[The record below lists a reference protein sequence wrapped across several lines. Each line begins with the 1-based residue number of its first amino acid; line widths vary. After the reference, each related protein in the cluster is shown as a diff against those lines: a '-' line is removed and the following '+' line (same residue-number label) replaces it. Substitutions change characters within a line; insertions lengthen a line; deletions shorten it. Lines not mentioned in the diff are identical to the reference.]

1 MQENGKFYK
10 KKKISSNVLDLEK
23 FLKVQQ
29 NTKLTSLIEETL
41 AMHGGWNQE
50 AGQEDNRA
58 ICPVPHTSYTL
69 KFNC

>member
-29 NTKLTSLIEETL
+29 NTKLTSLI
-41 AMHGGWNQE
+41 
-50 AGQEDNRA
+50 
-58 ICPVPHTSYTL
+58 
-69 KFNC
+69 